1 MRYEDRGVLP
11 DFLTANREEII
22 ARTRAKVLG
31 RTAPRPTDAELQT
44 GIPLFLEQLIEV
56 LGNPSASAPEI
67 SASATKHGGDL
78 LRMGFS
84 VSQVVHDYGGLCQAI
99 TELAVDKNASI
110 HADEFRI
117 LNRCLDDAIARAVT
131 EFERQ
136 REQTA
141 SDEGVKGLGFL
152 AHELRNQLNVAVIAF
167 EVLKTGNV
175 GTGGS
180 TGAMVERSLR
190 AMRDLVDRSFADV
203 RLQAGMRR
211 VECVVVAELIEEVS
225 LGAAV
230 DAKDRGL
237 HFTIGPTEPDVVLML
252 DRQHLA
258 SALANLLQNA
268 IKFTRPHSTVELR
281 TRATADR
288 VLIEIADE
296 CGGLPSGKTDELFLL
311 FAQRGADRTGLGLGL
326 AISRQAV
333 EENGGRI
340 HVHNLP
346 GTGCIFTVDLP
357 RHPPPS

>member
-1 MRYEDRGVLP
+1 MICCEWGSR
-11 DFLTANREEII
+11 
-22 ARTRAKVLG
+22 
-31 RTAPRPTDAELQT
+31 
-44 GIPLFLEQLIEV
+44 
-56 LGNPSASAPEI
+56 
-67 SASATKHGGDL
+67 
-78 LRMGFS
+78 

-99 TELAVDKNASI
+99 TELAVDQNASI
-110 HADEFRI
+110 RADEFRI

-136 REQTA
+136 REQTV

-175 GTGGS
+175 GTSGS
-180 TGAMVERSLR
+180 TGAMLERSLR
-190 AMRDLVDRSFADV
+190 TMRDLVDRSFADV

-211 VECVVVAELIEEVS
+211 LECVVVAELIEEVS

-237 HFTIGPTEPDVVLML
+237 HFTVGPTDPDVVLML

-281 TRATADR
+281 TRTTADR